1 MGKFN
6 IIRKFI
12 GVKHEFPIITKNEWM
27 PIGRACINGFI
38 ADKLLKQVRID
49 IFPSKFRRII
59 EQIVT

>member
-27 PIGRACINGFI
+27 PIGRACINVHS
-38 ADKLLKQVRID
+38 DKLLKQVRID
-49 IFPSKFRRII
+49 IFPPSS
-59 EQIVT
+59 EE